1 MSGSGVVTS
10 GGDTKV
16 SGAMTFGLTFSENV
30 SNFSATDVSV
40 NSGTISSVSGS
51 NKNYTVAYTPANNVD
66 GNVVLT
72 VAGGNYNDS
81 VGNSGVG
88 STKTFAV
95 DTKSPTGQ
103 LTLPSGTFTLDQKMT
118 FTLSYDET
126 VAITGGDPFVI
137 LKIGDRIRLAEKEHI
152 LMQI

>member
-1 MSGSGVVTS
+1 MEQQKILLEIVIQYLPIQPKLFDVKSPSVTTYAMSGSGVVTS

-51 NKNYTVAYTPANNVD
+51 NKNYSVAYTPANNVD

-103 LTLPSGTFTLDQKMT
+103 LTLPSGTFCSRPENDIYT
-118 FTLSYDET
+118 
-126 VAITGGDPFVI
+126 
-137 LKIGDRIRLAEKEHI
+137 
-152 LMQI
+152 